1 MNCRI
6 IDLEQGSHEW
16 LNFRKGKIGASMV
29 ASCVG
34 IKGALIPKKKQKI
47 SSWDLKKFIKMKL

>member
-34 IKGALIPKKKQKI
+34 IKGAFNSKEETKDIILG
-47 SSWDLKKFIKMKL
+47 LKEVY

>member
-1 MNCRI
+1 MQYKI
-6 IDLEQGSHEW
+6 IDLEQGSVEW

-34 IKGALIPKKKQKI
+34 IKGAFNSKEEAMNMSL
-47 SSWDLKKFIKMKL
+47 

>member
-1 MNCRI
+1 MQYKI
-6 IDLEQGSHEW
+6 IDLEQGSPEW

-34 IKGALIPKKKQKI
+34 IMCLKIKKGA
-47 SSWDLKKFIKMKL
+47 

>member
-6 IDLEQGSHEW
+6 INLEQGSHEW

-29 ASCVG
+29 A
-34 IKGALIPKKKQKI
+34 
-47 SSWDLKKFIKMKL
+47 

>member
-6 IDLEQGSHEW
+6 IDLEQGSPEW
-16 LNFRKGKIGASMV
+16 LDFRKGKIGASMV

-34 IKGALIPKKKQKI
+34 IKDAFNSKEEARDYLRT
-47 SSWDLKKFIKMKL
+47 